1 MSISDREGDF
11 YNLFERAEQTPGIKA
26 DWPVRMK
33 FINRATLD
41 GNGKREQMLLHE
53 RIMQITPQQLGEFTI
68 PEERGQSTR
77 TVEQQTVVIPSTNAA
92 VVVLPRPA
100 LQLIRVRKQR
110 DKVPL
115 KWNCGFL
122 LTLFTRS

>member
-1 MSISDREGDF
+1 
-11 YNLFERAEQTPGIKA
+11 
-26 DWPVRMK
+26 MK